1 MTIIQDLIN
10 GEELEFDP
18 YTHKTIIHISEL
30 EGLMKTYA
38 EIYAPQV
45 LKLAAENA
53 IMSSNLREDSN
64 LANIWINRESIIN
77 TKLPEHI

>member
-1 MTIIQDLIN
+1 MSQIREVIDQVYREFESIDHDTALIVCM
-10 GEELEFDP
+10 ER
-18 YTHKTIIHISEL
+18 
-30 EGLMKTYA
+30 YA
-38 EIYAPQV
+38 ELYATKT
-45 LKLAAENA
+45 LKIAANNA